1 MTNADFARVRRYKK
15 NDSDSVDC
23 NKKLTFNQIFLSIRQ
38 NQLTEVI
45 EALESVG
52 IKGDI
57 AIFILANLQ
66 AWEGK
71 TDV

>member
-1 MTNADFARVRRYKK
+1 MNKPLTYDRQGFAD
-15 NDSDSVDC
+15 
-23 NKKLTFNQIFLSIRQ
+23 KKLKSILPQTPYLNQIFLSIRQ